1 LISLYE
7 RATVSTAALYFSI
20 RSASLRMTKLGLI
33 IICIVLRLAPTN
45 GFTAEP
51 VINIDG
57 RFDDWAV
64 ARSYA
69 DPVGD
74 THATGHK
81 RKDDVPRPVE
91 HPDVDLVEYKVAHD
105 NDHLYCYLR
114 SRGQIAN
121 TQIGDGT
128 KPGGRYYVIVTID
141 ADDND
146 DTGYWLH
153 EGGYYPTSRGYDLNV
168 EVEYYNGELN
178 TACYLNH
185 GARDA
190 AELHQAFL
198 DQSAGKYER
207 GRDGPYPA
215 GFLRLLPGTYKQY
228 TQWVYHDD
236 GRLTFVRDEGPVV
249 KGIATAAV
257 SEDGHQIEAKFPY
270 RGFLHD
276 ERGRAIMATGRKL
289 DLSFSLE
296 ASGELA
302 TGRDW
307 ASDTGEPIMG
317 YVLTPR

>member
-1 LISLYE
+1 MIRGIGSL
-7 RATVSTAALYFSI
+7 AVCAALALLAAEA
-20 RSASLRMTKLGLI
+20 AS
-33 IICIVLRLAPTN
+33 
-45 GFTAEP
+45 AEP
-51 VINIDG
+51 GIIIDG
-57 RFDDWAV
+57 RFDDWA
-64 ARSYA
+64 AAKSYT

-81 RKDDVPRPVE
+81 EKDDVPKPVH
-91 HPDVDLVEYKVAHD
+91 HPDVDLIEYKVAHD
-105 NDHLYCYLR
+105 NENLYCYLR
-114 SRGQIAN
+114 SRGRIAN
-121 TQIGDGT
+121 TQRADGAQRA
-128 KPGGRYYVIVTID
+128 GRYYVIVTID
-141 ADDND
+141 ADNND

-153 EGGYYPTSRGYDLNV
+153 EGGYYPTSRGYDLNA
-168 EVEYYNGELN
+168 EVEFYNGELN

-185 GARDA
+185 GARTA
-190 AELHQAFL
+190 EELHQAFL

-249 KGIATAAV
+249 KGIATAMV
-257 SEDGHQIEAKFPY
+257 SEDGHEVEAKFPY
-270 RGFLHD
+270 RGFLND
-276 ERGRAIMATGRKL
+276 ERGRPIMATGKTL

-302 TGRDW
+302 PGQDW
-307 ASDTGEPIMG
+307 ASDTGEPIAG

>member
-1 LISLYE
+1 MVIG
-7 RATVSTAALYFSI
+7 AV
-20 RSASLRMTKLGLI
+20 LGL
-33 IICIVLRLAPTN
+33 LPGLARA
-45 GFTAEP
+45 AEP
-51 VINIDG
+51 VIRIDG
-57 RFDDWAV
+57 RFDDWA
-64 ARSYA
+64 AAKSYA
-69 DPVGD
+69 DPAGD
-74 THATGHK
+74 THATDGK
-81 RKDDVPRPVE
+81 SKDDVPKPIE

-105 NDHLYCYLR
+105 NDHLYCCLR
-114 SRGQIAN
+114 SRGRIAN
-121 TQIGDGT
+121 TQVADGT

-153 EGGYYPTSRGYDLNV
+153 EGGYYPTSRGYDLNA
-168 EVEYYNGELN
+168 EVEYFNGELN

-185 GARDA
+185 GAGDA

-198 DQSAGKYER
+198 DQSAGNYVA
-207 GRDGPYPA
+207 GQHGPYPA

-228 TQWVYHDD
+228 TQWVCHDD
-236 GRLTFVRDEGPVV
+236 GRLTFVRDKGPVV

-270 RGFLHD
+270 RGFLND
-276 ERGRAIMATGRKL
+276 ERGRPIVTSGRKL

-302 TGRDW
+302 PGQDW
-307 ASDTGEPIMG
+307 ASDTGEPITG